1 MGLSARCV
9 GQTWGAGVVDILLLI
24 CALQAVLVYSA
35 FSAAKSYFEKG
46 RVRGM
51 EEAISELGRGIGSHY
66 QREGQNEPERVALAM
81 KAIKAVTPKAT
92 RRGATDPYHAELWV
106 LGDAIGEACWLQGH
120 TAGMR
125 RKAPAEGKTRIDLS
139 PTELLQ
145 LTWLAQLGFR
155 HMMPNYRGFEIHR
168 FTGEADA
175 REGALAISRIESAV
189 PAKDRPFADPTIQL
203 GDRQKMISDWWHAT
217 PGRLTA

>member
-1 MGLSARCV
+1 VLDASGKD
-9 GQTWGAGVVDILLLI
+9 GGAGVVDILLLL
-24 CALQAVLVYSA
+24 CVLQAVLVYSA

-51 EEAISELGRGIGSHY
+51 EEALRELGRGVGSHY

-81 KAIKAVTPKAT
+81 KTIKAVTPKAKK
-92 RRGATDPYHAELWV
+92 RGSGATDPYHAQLWV

-125 RKAPAEGKTRIDLS
+125 RKAPAEGKIRIDLS
-139 PTELLQ
+139 LTELLQ
-145 LTWLAQLGFR
+145 LSWLAQLGFR

-168 FTGEADA
+168 FGGETDA

-189 PAKDRPFADPTIQL
+189 PAKDRPFADPVIQL
-203 GDRQKMISDWWHAT
+203 GDRQKMISDWWRAT

>member
-1 MGLSARCV
+1 M
-9 GQTWGAGVVDILLLI
+9 DILLLLG
-24 CALQAVLVYSA
+24 ALQAVLVYSA

-51 EEAISELGRGIGSHY
+51 EEAISELGRGVGSHY
-66 QREGQNEPERVALAM
+66 LRDGQTEPERVALAM
-81 KAIKAVTPKAT
+81 KAIKAVTPKAK
-92 RRGATDPYHAELWV
+92 RRGSGATDPYHAQLWV

-125 RKAPAEGKTRIDLS
+125 RKAPAEGKIRVDLS

-145 LTWLAQLGFR
+145 LSWLAQLGFR
-155 HMMPNYRGFEIHR
+155 QMMPNYRGFEVHR
-168 FTGEADA
+168 FSGEADA

-189 PAKDRPFADPTIQL
+189 PAKDRPFADLAAQL
-203 GDRQKMISDWWHAT
+203 MDRLKMISDWWRAT